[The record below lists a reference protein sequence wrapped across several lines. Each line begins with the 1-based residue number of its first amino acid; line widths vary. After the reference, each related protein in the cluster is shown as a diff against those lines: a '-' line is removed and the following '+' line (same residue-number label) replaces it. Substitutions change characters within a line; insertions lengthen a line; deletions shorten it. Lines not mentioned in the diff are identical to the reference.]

1 LAIGSPANAEVG
13 RTAMLR
19 IVVACL
25 LLVAGPA
32 MAADAPL
39 SPQAQALIAPVKAA
53 LDAERARQAALPPP
67 VGDADRLLRMGA
79 MDQVGRRV
87 LIGIDLTTLP
97 AAEVA
102 AAKKAM
108 WAPIEAAD
116 DENLETLLKMIP
128 PEGWFLKSRYGE
140 KAAGAAFNII
150 QHSDL
155 AQWKRFV
162 PVLEPLVVT
171 GEVDGQ
177 SFALMYDRLALNEG
191 RPQRYG
197 SQMKCEAGKWVPDR
211 LEDPARVEEWRKA
224 MGFTWTFAEYLEHW
238 KTYPPC
244 T

>member
-1 LAIGSPANAEVG
+1 
-13 RTAMLR
+13 MLR
-19 IVVACL
+19 TVVACL
-25 LLVAGPA
+25 LLMTTPVF
-32 MAADAPL
+32 AAEPSRL
-39 SPQAQALIAPVKAA
+39 SSQAQALIAPVKAA

-67 VGDADRLLRMGA
+67 ANDSEKLLRLGA

-87 LIGIDLTTLP
+87 LTGIDLTTLP
-97 AAEVA
+97 AAEQA

-116 DENLETLLKMIP
+116 DENLKALLAMVP
-128 PEGWFLKSRYGE
+128 AEGWFLRSRYGD
-140 KAAGAAFNII
+140 KPAAAAFHII
-150 QHSDL
+150 QHSDPE
-155 AQWKRFV
+155 QWKRFV

-177 SFALMYDRLALNEG
+177 SFGLMYDRLAVNAG

-197 SQMKCEAGKWVPDR
+197 SQMKCEAGRYVPEP

-224 MGFTWTFAEYLEHW
+224 MGFPQTFAEYLEHW